1 MSTLRQKKK
10 DPVPAEDIEALINP
24 DSEALPPRA
33 PPANQSKSSTSQHD
47 PSTIARL
54 VLSRVGELISKE
66 ETEGDDISTSEG
78 FVSLLKDIFI
88 GITFGLLCIS
98 ILIMLDHKDVIHIQS
113 AHNYRNMA
121 YTLLN
126 DPETRTNV
134 QESSGLVF
142 MTMEDY
148 ESKVKDI
155 EKTPAQLKE
164 LEEKKTKSNANL
176 EVATKER
183 DAMKPGYDKLVSDP
197 LLGLDKYCGDCKWQG
212 GSTCDSRKEYLMS
225 TYNQTELKTKLDLIK
240 STPQCV
246 KKA

>member
-1 MSTLRQKKK
+1 
-10 DPVPAEDIEALINP
+10 
-24 DSEALPPRA
+24 
-33 PPANQSKSSTSQHD
+33 
-47 PSTIARL
+47 
-54 VLSRVGELISKE
+54 
-66 ETEGDDISTSEG
+66 
-78 FVSLLKDIFI
+78 
-88 GITFGLLCIS
+88 
-98 ILIMLDHKDVIHIQS
+98 MLDHKDVIHIQS

-148 ESKVKDI
+148 ESKVKEI

-164 LEEKKTKSNANL
+164 LEEKKTKSNADL
-176 EVATKER
+176 EAATKEH

-212 GSTCDSRKEYLMS
+212 GTTCDGRKEYLMS